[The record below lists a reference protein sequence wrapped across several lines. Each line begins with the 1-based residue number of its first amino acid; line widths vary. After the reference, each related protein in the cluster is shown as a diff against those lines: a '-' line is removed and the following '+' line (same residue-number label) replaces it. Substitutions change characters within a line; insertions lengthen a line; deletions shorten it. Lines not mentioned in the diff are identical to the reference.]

1 MIFRFNFSTHIK
13 YASMIFLIGGFF
25 LVELIVGIISHSL
38 ALQTDAFHMLSDVLA
53 LIIGFS
59 AHLLAKKEKNLRY
72 TYGWIR
78 AEIIGSLINSVF
90 LLALCFTIFVEVIEK
105 FIELAS
111 GQETNQQLAEE
122 IDLVLIVAGI
132 GLIINLL
139 GLILFGHPH
148 NHNHNNAHNDIL
160 ENDLIIDPD
169 LDSDSFDSFSSFNS
183 SDSSDSLSLSDSLL
197 VQKTLSLNDR
207 AVWLHVLGDTL
218 GSVVVI
224 ITSLLIKYLEGGWRF
239 WLDPVASLL
248 LVSFIGYGSSKLLV
262 KSGNILLHRSQD
274 DTEKLLQKIANIS
287 GVLEVHEFHVWP
299 LTESI
304 NISTLHVHLELGK
317 DTDLMI
323 KKINQIVHEYGIHS
337 CTIQPEFSDCLQYTC
352 PDNCRDLQCC

>member
-1 MIFRFNFSTHIK
+1 
-13 YASMIFLIGGFF
+13 MIFLIGGFF
-25 LVELIVGIISHSL
+25 IVELVVGLISGSL

-53 LIIGFS
+53 LGIGLT
-59 AHLLAKKEKNLRY
+59 AHLLAQKEKNLRY

-90 LLALCFTIFVEVIEK
+90 LLALCFTIFLEVVEK
-105 FIELAS
+105 FIDLAGENGNS
-111 GQETNQQLAEE
+111 ENNQKLAQE

-132 GLIINLL
+132 GLVINLL
-139 GLILFGHPH
+139 GLILFGHTH
-148 NHNHNNAHNDIL
+148 THSHSHSTLNKA
-160 ENDLIIDPD
+160 D
-169 LDSDSFDSFSSFNS
+169 LDSNLDSNLDFDLNLESDSSFDSFDSLSISYSNN
-183 SDSSDSLSLSDSLL
+183 SLSDSDLI
-197 VQKTLSLNDR
+197 QQTLSLNDH

-224 ITSLLIKYLEGGWRF
+224 VTGLLIKYLEGVWRF

-248 LVSFIGYGSSKLLV
+248 LVIFIGYNSGRLLI

-274 DTEKLLQKIANIS
+274 DGEKLLKEIENQD

-304 NISTLHVHLELGK
+304 QVATLHVQLDREYGGEK
-317 DTDLMI
+317 TDRMI
-323 KKINQIVHEYGIHS
+323 QNINQIVHRYGIHS
-337 CTIQPEFSDCLQYTC
+337 CTIQPEFGECLEHLC
-352 PDNCRDLQCC
+352 KDNCRDLQCC